1 LNTNKLMQSYLPMSE
16 TAFYILLSL
25 LQVRHGYGIMQYVEE
40 LTGGRIRLGAGTLY
54 GSLSR
59 MEKDGVI
66 QAVAEEDR
74 RKLYQITSVGKQL
87 LKAESGRLEE
97 LYLNAQRMECMLNE

>member
-1 LNTNKLMQSYLPMSE
+1 MDIEKLRREYTPMSE

-25 LQVRHGYGIMQYVEE
+25 VEERHGYGIMQYVDG

-66 QAVAEEDR
+66 EAAGEEER
-74 RKLYQITSVGKQL
+74 RKLYRISGIGREI
-87 LKAESGRLEE
+87 LKIEIMRLGE
-97 LYLNAQRMECMLNE
+97 LYQNGMKLWEGIS